1 MTIGTRTSISLYF
14 LYTKECR
21 AIAGRL
27 VKHHGKGLSFRVY
40 LNQINRTLAENI
52 LVLPADDSK
61 TTSMPR
67 SRLQRIGF

>member
-1 MTIGTRTSISLYF
+1 MNEIVSLYS
-14 LYTKECR
+14 LDTKECR

-27 VKHHGKGLSFRVY
+27 VKHHGTGLSFRVY

-52 LVLPADDSK
+52 LVLFYRGQQNNPHAG
-61 TTSMPR
+61 